1 MMSTDKKDYLSK
13 YLPKKTSSKQ
23 SNSFTQVKIIDP
35 EAILNRDSSGEE
47 EEIPS
52 LYNPAGLNLTTEQT
66 KMLLK
71 KGVLEADFIDK
82 KDATS
87 KEANKINKVHS

>member
-13 YLPKKTSSKQ
+13 YLPKKASSKQ
-23 SNSFTQVKIIDP
+23 SNSVNQVKIIDP
-35 EAILNRDSSGEE
+35 EAILNQESSGEE

-52 LYNPAGLNLTTEQT
+52 LFTPIELNLTNEQK

-71 KGVLEADFIDK
+71 KGVLEADFLNK
-82 KDATS
+82 KDANS
-87 KEANKINKVHS
+87 KETNKINKVLF